1 MRIGIIGDFH
11 PDYPSH
17 LATNE
22 ALEHTA
28 RALAL
33 DLDYTWLATDSLE
46 DFASNEARLTQYDGL
61 WCAPGSPYNS
71 MAGALE
77 AIRFA
82 REHDVPF
89 VGT

>member
-1 MRIGIIGDFH
+1 MLIGIVGDFH

-28 RALAL
+28 RALSL
-33 DLDYTWLATDSLE
+33 ELDYSWLPTKSLE
-46 DFASNEARLTQYDGL
+46 DVTANEQRLSQYDSL
-61 WCAPGSPYNS
+61 WCAPGSPYDS

-82 REHDVPF
+82 REHNLPF